1 MNTLLML
8 LLISACS
15 SGPQPISYGNDQCD
29 LCRMGIV
36 DEKYGGEIVTVKGKI
51 YKFDSGE
58 CMINFINHG
67 QMKESDVATWWVVSP
82 AQPKKLIDA
91 TKAYYLHSLNFPSP
105 MGAYL
110 SAFETEEQLKQYQT
124 QYGGDEWT
132 WSDAMK
138 NVK

>member
-1 MNTLLML
+1 
-8 LLISACS
+8 
-15 SGPQPISYGNDQCD
+15 
-29 LCRMGIV
+29 MGIV
-36 DEKYGGEIVTVKGKI
+36 DEKYGAEIVTVKGKI

-58 CMINFINHG
+58 CMINFINQG
-67 QMKESDVATWWVVSP
+67 KMKESDVASWWVVSP

-105 MGAYL
+105 MGANL

-132 WSDAMK
+132 WTDAMK